1 MALMVV
7 LNAGEKKI
15 TVNFTKGN
23 KSFSLSVHYNGD
35 TSYLFVNETRVCKFN
50 AHISLG
56 MSFVEEA
63 SQKVLQKINWIRFLQ
78 MAMFI
83 VPQLIVFQME

>member
-1 MALMVV
+1 MTLMVV
-7 LNAGEKKI
+7 LDAGEKKI

-23 KSFSLSVHYNGD
+23 KIVSLHYNGD
-35 TSYLFVNETRVCKFN
+35 TSYLYVNETEICKFN
-50 AHISLG
+50 AHVYLG

-63 SQKVLQKINWIRFLQ
+63 FQKVLQKINWIKFLQ

-83 VPQLIVFQME
+83 VSQLIVFQLE